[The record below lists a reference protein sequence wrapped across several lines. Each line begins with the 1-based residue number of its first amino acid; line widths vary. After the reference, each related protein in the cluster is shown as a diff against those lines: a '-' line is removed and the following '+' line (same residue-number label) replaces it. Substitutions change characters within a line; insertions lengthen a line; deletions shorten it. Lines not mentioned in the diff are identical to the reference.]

1 MNCFCGHFWLLLSL
15 LIPLCTGKIETEDI
29 DQTSTIA
36 RLSNDNFIP
45 LVGVGVGNLQH
56 ELIDKVVSTALAS
69 DKKNQ
74 LFDTARASRNEH
86 IIANAISKSSG
97 ILQRP
102 QGAIHIVTK
111 VWYTYL
117 GYERTKLS
125 VLESLNDIS
134 SSVHNIPI
142 HVHMLL
148 HWPRCNDDI
157 PWMNCEEEE
166 NNLPKYVKDAGPPPH
181 LDKKNAWKDSWR
193 ALEDLYIEHEKLQ
206 KLDNNVFISSIGVS
220 NFDFDD
226 MKELVKDSRI
236 KPHVIQG
243 NIWSLM
249 YDPYLMSLLREHNIF
264 FQAYNVMNGV
274 WQQRSKTPIAFSI
287 LTKIGNNLSA
297 KIRRPRLKGNKDLTD
312 VTEAMVIMSWLI
324 EQGIGIIPRASS
336 SIHQKENSV
345 VSLGAVPI
353 LTNEEKEQVKKSVS
367 ALLSGVDMK
376 VEVTFHNTLPSG
388 HVQIKWKNL
397 QTGEEVQVADKIHP
411 GETNSIQTHPGHTFV
426 VYDAIQKL
434 RREFVVS
441 ASYGE
446 KERFLIDEF

>member
-181 LDKKNAWKDSWR
+181 LDKKNAWKDSW
-193 ALEDLYIEHEKLQ
+193 
-206 KLDNNVFISSIGVS
+206 
-220 NFDFDD
+220 
-226 MKELVKDSRI
+226 
-236 KPHVIQG
+236 
-243 NIWSLM
+243 
-249 YDPYLMSLLREHNIF
+249 
-264 FQAYNVMNGV
+264 
-274 WQQRSKTPIAFSI
+274 
-287 LTKIGNNLSA
+287 
-297 KIRRPRLKGNKDLTD
+297 
-312 VTEAMVIMSWLI
+312 
-324 EQGIGIIPRASS
+324 
-336 SIHQKENSV
+336 
-345 VSLGAVPI
+345 
-353 LTNEEKEQVKKSVS
+353 
-367 ALLSGVDMK
+367 
-376 VEVTFHNTLPSG
+376 
-388 HVQIKWKNL
+388 
-397 QTGEEVQVADKIHP
+397 
-411 GETNSIQTHPGHTFV
+411 
-426 VYDAIQKL
+426 
-434 RREFVVS
+434 
-441 ASYGE
+441 
-446 KERFLIDEF
+446 